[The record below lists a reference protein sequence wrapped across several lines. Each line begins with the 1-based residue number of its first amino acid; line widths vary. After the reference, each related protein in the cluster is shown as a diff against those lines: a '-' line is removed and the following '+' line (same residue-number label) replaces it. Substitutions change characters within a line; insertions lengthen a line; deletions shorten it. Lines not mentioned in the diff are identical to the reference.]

1 MRDRIAWTL
10 LGALAVSACSDA
22 GAGGKTYDFTAFE
35 QSIQGFLDQNP
46 DLAGAG
52 AILVD
57 RQQGVIYKKSFGA
70 FSDDRIY
77 LLASSSKML
86 VAGVL
91 MHLADQ
97 GLLDVD
103 RPVADVVDWGAGNPS
118 ITPAQLVSNSSGL
131 VGLLPS
137 PVYAPYVCQYVFA
150 GSLQDCARRIFTT
163 PDDDDDVI
171 PPDTDFRYGGAQW
184 QVAGAVAEVASGKS
198 WAELIR
204 EIYVEP
210 CELETLG
217 FNNHF
222 LQLSASEAGNPFSYP
237 AGFDSDPGNLEPTD
251 NPNMEGGAYASI
263 GDYGKLLQMHL
274 RGGLCGN
281 HRVLSEAAV
290 ERMHQD
296 RIVSYGGETG
306 SPFEGYGMGWWVDRG
321 TPGLTADPG
330 AYGAFPWIDEERG
343 YAGFFALEA
352 TSTIGSLL
360 WAQTVEHAAAAID
373 AAQ

>member
-1 MRDRIAWTL
+1 MRSRIAWTL
-10 LGALAVSACSDA
+10 LASLAAAACADA
-22 GAGGKTYDFTAFE
+22 GADNRTYDFSAFE

-46 DLAGAG
+46 ELAGAG

-57 RQQGVIYKKSFGA
+57 RHQGVIYKKSFGA

-77 LLASSSKML
+77 LLASASKMIA
-86 VAGVL
+86 AGVL
-91 MHLADQ
+91 MNLADQ

-103 RPVADVVDWGAGNPS
+103 RPVADVADWGSGNPS

-131 VGLLPS
+131 VGLLPN
-137 PVYAPYVCQYVFA
+137 PVYAPYVCQYVFS
-150 GSLQDCARRIFTT
+150 GSLQDCARQIFTT
-163 PDDDDDVI
+163 PDDDADVI

-222 LQLSASEAGNPFSYP
+222 IQLSASESGNPFSYP
-237 AGFDSDPGNLEPTD
+237 AGFDSNPGNLEPTD

-274 RGGLCGN
+274 RGGLCGD

-290 ERMHQD
+290 RRLHED
-296 RIVSYGGETG
+296 RIAGYGGETG
-306 SPFEGYGMGWWVDRG
+306 SPFEGYGMGWWVDRN
-321 TPGLTADPG
+321 TPGLTSDPG

-373 AAQ
+373 AAR